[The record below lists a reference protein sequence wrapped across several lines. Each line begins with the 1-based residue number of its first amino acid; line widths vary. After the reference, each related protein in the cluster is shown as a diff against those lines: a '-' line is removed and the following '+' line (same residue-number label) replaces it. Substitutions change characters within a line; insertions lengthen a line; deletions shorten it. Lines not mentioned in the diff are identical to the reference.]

1 MVEKPEPP
9 PEPPVPPGCETPPSC
24 ETPPLPPEPPDDGIP
39 DPHPALPY
47 GQARS
52 EMLKEMTP
60 EERIN
65 FWSSET
71 EDQQAAVNE
80 WHNMRFGVPPL
91 P

>member
-1 MVEKPEPP
+1 
-9 PEPPVPPGCETPPSC
+9 
-24 ETPPLPPEPPDDGIP
+24 
-39 DPHPALPY
+39 
-47 GQARS
+47 
-52 EMLKEMTP
+52 MLKEMTP